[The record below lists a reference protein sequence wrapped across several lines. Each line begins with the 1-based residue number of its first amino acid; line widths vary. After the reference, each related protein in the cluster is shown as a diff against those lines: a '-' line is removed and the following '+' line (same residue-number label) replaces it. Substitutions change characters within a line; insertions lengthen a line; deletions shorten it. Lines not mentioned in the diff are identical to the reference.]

1 MVKATIQI
9 PENENRILDI
19 IKGKYGLK
27 TKEQAIAM
35 AIKLYGQELLEPELR
50 PEFVE
55 EMKKV
60 EKQKKTSFKN
70 TKELRKIIEE

>member
-1 MVKATIQI
+1 MGKATIQI

-19 IKGKYGLK
+19 VKGKYGLK

-35 AIKLYGQELLEPELR
+35 VIKLYGQELLEPELR
-50 PEFVE
+50 PEFIE

-60 EKQKKTSFKN
+60 KKQKKTPFKDL
-70 TKELRKIIEE
+70 KELRKVIEE